1 MQPLPTQSRIT
12 WKVETGILISME
24 NIAEK
29 VLPIIRLTRN
39 ITLPLYGKVEV
50 IAQKDESPH
59 NVVTKVDHDVE
70 QYLKTEFAK
79 IDPTIEFAGEEFGG
93 SRDHKKLWLV
103 DPVDGTMHYVRG
115 IPFCTTMVALIEDNE
130 VIFSAIYDFRND
142 VMYHAVKGGGA
153 FEDGKKI
160 SVSTRSIKDS
170 VVALET
176 NLAKPANVEVRDK
189 VRAKS
194 MLLQTISAG
203 YEFVLVATGK
213 IEARICSDA
222 FGKDYD
228 FAPGSLLV
236 SEAGGIVANL
246 GSTTY
251 DYRNTNLIAGN
262 ENIVKDFTSTPS
274 AIFPII

>member
-1 MQPLPTQSRIT
+1 MIYLFD
-12 WKVETGILISME
+12 ME

-29 VLPIIRLTRN
+29 ILPIIRSTRD

-50 IAQKDESPH
+50 LAQKDEIPH
-59 NVVTKVDHDVE
+59 NVVTKVDHEVE
-70 QYLKTEFAK
+70 QYLKTEFSK
-79 IDPTIEFAGEEFGG
+79 IDATIEFAGEEFGG
-93 SRDHKKLWLV
+93 SRDLKKLWLV

-115 IPFCTTMVALIEDNE
+115 IPFCTTMVALIEDGQ
-130 VIFSAIYDFRND
+130 VVFSAIYDFIND
-142 VMYHAVKGGGA
+142 VMYHAEKGKGA
-153 FEDGKKI
+153 FQDGQII
-160 SVSTRSIKDS
+160 SISNRPVNQS

-176 NLAKPANVEVRDK
+176 NMAKPINAEIRNK

-194 MLLQTISAG
+194 LLLQTICSG

-213 IEARICSDA
+213 IEARICFYP

-236 SEAGGIVANL
+236 SEAGGIVANI
-246 GSTTY
+246 GTTTY

-262 ENIVKDFTSTPS
+262 KDIVDDFTNGPS

>member
-1 MQPLPTQSRIT
+1 
-12 WKVETGILISME
+12 ME

-29 VLPIIRLTRN
+29 VLPIIRSTRS
-39 ITLPLYGKVEV
+39 ITLPFYGKVEV

-59 NVVTKVDHDVE
+59 NVVTQLDHDVE
-70 QYLKTEFAK
+70 SYLKTEFNK

-103 DPVDGTMHYVRG
+103 DPIDGTLHFVRG
-115 IPFCTTMVALIEDNE
+115 MPFCTTMVALIEDGQ

-142 VMYHAVKGGGA
+142 VMYHAEKGKGA
-153 FEDGKKI
+153 FENGKRI
-160 SVSTRSIKDS
+160 SISSRPTNQS

-176 NLAKPANVEVRDK
+176 NQAKPANVELRNK
-189 VRAKS
+189 VREKS
-194 MLLQTISAG
+194 LLLQTICSG

-213 IEARICSDA
+213 IEARICYDP

-236 SEAGGIVANL
+236 SEAGGVVVNIGA
-246 GSTTY
+246 TTY
-251 DYRNTNLIAGN
+251 DYRNTNLIAGTPSLV
-262 ENIVKDFTSTPS
+262 EDFTKGSS
-274 AIFPII
+274 AIFPLVD